1 MLEYNLQYFAKDGE
15 GGEKT
20 EEPTAKK
27 LEDARKKGQVAKSK
41 ELPSAIMLLGL
52 FLTLKVYIG
61 KLGEGFMGVFKL
73 FFNKIPDYAGQNVN
87 QITNNS
93 CAGMMSNVLIQI
105 LLWSSPFFLLSV
117 VLAIVTN
124 VMQVK
129 WKITGEPI
137 KPKFSKLNPI
147 SGFKKIFST
156 RSLFEFIKSIAK
168 VGFLAYVAYST
179 LKDKAGVI
187 KLFYEIPLN
196 SALSLIG
203 DIIIDVGIKMSVLYL
218 IVGLADFAYEKY
230 KFKDEMKMTKQEVK
244 DEYKN
249 SEGDPQIKG
258 KIRQRMRE
266 ASRRRMMQAVPEA
279 DVVITNPTH
288 FAVAIKYDAD
298 TQKAPVVIAKG
309 ADYLAQR
316 IKETA
321 RENKIEIVEN
331 KPLARMLYNN
341 VDIDQEIP
349 PELYQAVAEVL
360 AFVYNLK
367 EKELKQSEL
376 KEGGSGYGNQKNRCW
391 RRYIYISRSCI
402 LDYSIAK

>member
-61 KLGEGFMGVFKL
+61 KLGEGFMGVFEL

-87 QITNNS
+87 QITNVS
-93 CAGMMSNVLIQI
+93 CASIMSNVLIQV

-117 VLAIVTN
+117 VLALVTN

-129 WKITGEPI
+129 WKITGEPL
-137 KPKFSKLNPI
+137 KPKFNKLNPI

-156 RSLFEFIKSIAK
+156 RSLFELVKSIAK

-367 EKELKQSEL
+367 K
-376 KEGGSGYGNQKNRCW
+376 KN
-391 RRYIYISRSCI
+391 
-402 LDYSIAK
+402 